1 MLLVTGTPNLI
12 EFTRFMA
19 RDPSGA
25 ANPLF
30 TTADVTSAINVIY
43 LQLRDKMRAKDVGH
57 GNKRTYADSVE
68 DQIFYAKPA
77 DLVRLISVELEDL
90 GKNLS
95 SSSESAVNPIFL
107 KPKESKEAL
116 QAFHTGKLEG
126 AVYVFMHD
134 TNFGIVKPPTAAQV
148 GTSAIRLLYAA
159 STDLLSVDGD
169 EPTLSRPHHPLIC
182 YRAAM
187 VLLAGKGMD
196 LGDLPGLVK
205 DAEIPFLQSLSDNF
219 EYLDE
224 VIPAAG
230 LSRSRGLRTK
240 TGTIVRTN

>member
-1 MLLVTGTPNLI
+1 MLLVTNTPNLT

-19 RDPSGA
+19 RDPA
-25 ANPLF
+25 AAPAPLF
-30 TTADVTSAINVIY
+30 TTAEVLSSINVAY

-57 GNKRTYADSVE
+57 GNKRTYADSVA
-68 DQIFYAKPA
+68 DQIYYAKPA
-77 DLVRLISVELEDL
+77 DLVRLISVELEDK
-90 GKNLS
+90 GQNLS
-95 SSSESAVNPIFL
+95 SSSEADVTPIFL
-107 KPKESKEAL
+107 TPKESKEAL

-134 TNFGIVKPPTAAQV
+134 THFGIVKPPTSAQA
-148 GTSAIRLLYAA
+148 GTAAIRLLYAA
-159 STDLLSVDGD
+159 STALLSADGD
-169 EPTLSRPHHPLIC
+169 EPTLARPHHPLIC

-187 VLLAGKGMD
+187 ILLAAKDMS
-196 LGDLPGLVK
+196 LGDLPGLVS
-205 DAEIPFLQSLSDNF
+205 DSEGPFLRSLSDNF

-224 VIPAAG
+224 AIPAAG